1 MAPLTKLIIDKRSY
15 IPIYIQLKN
24 YLKEQITRK
33 KLKPDKRIPS
43 ENELSSELGI
53 SRMTVRHAIKEL
65 EREGIVYTKKGE
77 GTFVKK
83 PSETQMLVKL
93 DGFSTEM
100 RKRGFRVHSKVLEAK
115 KLNYKEEFES
125 AYNGLQVE
133 KGYPIICLKRLRF
146 LENKPFA
153 IESSFLHFQ
162 AGEDLL
168 QMSYDSEFSMYRY
181 LEENLRI
188 KLVRAEHTI
197 EPRLADATIAKHLK
211 IKPNSPVLFIKGTT
225 YSVNAVPVEYL
236 EGIYRGDQYRLEV
249 EIKK

>member
-1 MAPLTKLIIDKRSY
+1 MAPLTKLVIDKRSY

-24 YLKEQITRK
+24 YLKEQIVRK
-33 KLKPDKRIPS
+33 RLKPDEKIPS

-65 EREGIVYTKKGE
+65 EREGNVYTKKGE
-77 GTFVKK
+77 GTFVRK

-100 RKRGFRVHSKVLEAK
+100 RKRGFRVHSEVLEAT
-115 KLNYKEEFES
+115 KLTYREEFES
-125 AYNGLQVE
+125 AYGGLQAE
-133 KGYPIICLKRLRF
+133 KGEPIVCLKRLRF

-153 IESSFLHFQ
+153 VESSFLHFLT
-162 AGEDLL
+162 GEGLL

-181 LEENLRI
+181 LEENLKV

-197 EPRLADATIAKHLK
+197 EPRLADDTVAKYLT
-211 IKPNSPVLFIKGTT
+211 IKPNSPVLLIKGTT
-225 YSVNAVPVEYL
+225 FSVNAVPVEYL